1 MNKKRI
7 VSDINRAKEIQRLLE
22 SSPVAKR
29 NEMLSL
35 IAKALSAST
44 SLIIEANRKDIE
56 NGEKQNLSK
65 VLIKRLV
72 FDKKKIESVIKGINE
87 VIALE
92 DPLSGVRVRRL
103 LDEGLILEQI
113 PVSIGVIGMIFESR
127 PDALVQIISL
137 ALKSGNAIVLKGG
150 KEALHTN
157 TALVDIIKQAL
168 DVTSIG
174 GDWIVHLTSREDV
187 SLILNLHESIDLL
200 IPRGSNEF
208 VQYIMKNSS
217 IPVLGHSDGLCSMYI
232 DNEIDIDLALKV
244 AIDSKC
250 QYPSVCNSIETL
262 LVHSDIAHQF
272 IPLFKTLSESYNVI
286 IHGDDTTCN
295 LIEAIEA
302 TDADW
307 DTEYLD
313 YEIAIKVVSS
323 MDEAMNH
330 IALHGSKHT
339 DCIVTTNNEKAK
351 RFLRMVDSADV
362 FHNCSTRFSDGNRFG
377 LGAEVGISTQKIH
390 ARGPVGLEGLVTTK
404 WLLQGNG
411 HIVAD
416 YEKDASFKHETM
428 TSDGPSMIEVD
439 K

>member
-7 VSDINRAKEIQRLLE
+7 IKEITRAKEVQRSLE
-22 SSPVAKR
+22 GSSVAKR

-35 IAKALSAST
+35 IAHALKNSA
-44 SLIIEANRKDIE
+44 SLIIEANKKDIE
-56 NGEKQNLSK
+56 SAEKENISK
-65 VLIKRLV
+65 VLIKRLL
-72 FDKKKIESVIKGINE
+72 FDEKKIDNVIKGLGE
-87 VIALE
+87 VIALS
-92 DPLSGVRVRRL
+92 DPLSGIRVRRL
-103 LDEGLILEQI
+103 LDDGLILEQI

-157 TALVDIIKQAL
+157 TTIVGIMKEALEK
-168 DVTSIG
+168 TSIG

-187 SLILNLHESIDLL
+187 SIILHLNESIDLL

-208 VQYIMKNSS
+208 VQYIMTHSS

-232 DNEIDIDLALKV
+232 DSEANIDLALKV

-250 QYPSVCNSIETL
+250 QYPSVCNAVETL

-272 IPLFKTLSESYNVI
+272 IPLFKTLSEPYNVI
-286 IHGDDTTCN
+286 IHGDDATCH

-302 TDADW
+302 TNKDW

-323 MDEAMNH
+323 IDEAMSH

-339 DCIVTTNNEKAK
+339 DCIVTSNTLTASL
-351 RFLRMVDSADV
+351 FMRMVDSADV
-362 FHNCSTRFSDGNRFG
+362 FHNCSTRFADGNRFG

-404 WLLQGNG
+404 WLLRGNG

-416 YEKDASFKHETM
+416 YEKDKKYKHETM
-428 TSDGPSMIEVD
+428 TLDGPSLVEGD
-439 K
+439 S